1 MLNSIRKC
9 FTSDKVVY
17 TRHARQEMLGEEYG
31 RIAEREIFEAVQE
44 GEVIESYP
52 NDEPYPSIL
61 ILGKTRQ
68 GKAIHI
74 VCAYSEQ
81 DELAII
87 ITAYRPDPS
96 RWIDGRRRR

>member
-1 MLNSIRKC
+1 MLDSIRQC
-9 FTSDKVVY
+9 FTLDNVVY

-31 RIAEREIFEAVQE
+31 RIAEHEVFEAVEE

-52 NDEPYPSIL
+52 DDEPYPSIL
-61 ILGKTRQ
+61 VLGKTTQ
-68 GKAIHI
+68 GRAVHI
-74 VCAYSEQ
+74 VCAYSKE

-87 ITAYRPDPS
+87 VTAYQPDPS